1 MRFESIAITG
11 GQADTVD
18 PRTTPG
24 AVPAALMKETP
35 QALTGSD
42 TPPTVAVLTLEGT
55 ATQTVDVEMYALDES
70 AQVDAARF
78 ADNPVAGDASRQ
90 FYLIR
95 AAVTVTVGVCSYVRT
110 VPGKVY
116 YRLVNAPAADARL
129 KIGFSSG
136 VPT

>member
-1 MRFESIAITG
+1 MRFEAIAITG

-24 AVPAALMKETP
+24 SVPAELLKETP

-55 ATQTVDVEMYALDES
+55 ATQTVGVEMYALDES
-70 AQVDAARF
+70 GQVDAARF

-90 FYLIR
+90 FYLIEP
-95 AAVTVTVGVCSYVRT
+95 AVTVTVGECSYTRVI
-110 VPGKVY
+110 PGKIY
-116 YRLVNAPAADARL
+116 YRLVSAPAADARL

-136 VPT
+136 APT